1 MERGLWDVFYYQS
14 IAEDGPIASWRDYNF
29 AMSILLDPELNET
42 TALFGL
48 FNDFGGRSVLEIGCG
63 DGRLTWRYAERA
75 ARVTAID
82 PDAGKFAVA
91 NDTRLPAMK
100 HVRLLNMDLE
110 SFAAQNKERFDI
122 AILAWSL

>member
-1 MERGLWDVFYYQS
+1 
-14 IAEDGPIASWRDYNF
+14 
-29 AMSILLDPELNET
+29 MSILLDPELNET

-48 FNDFGGRSVLEIGCG
+48 FDDFAGKSVLEIGCG

-82 PDAGKFAVA
+82 LDAEKFAKA
-91 NDTRLPAMK
+91 METRPLNMK
-100 HVRLLNMDLE
+100 NVQLLNIGLE
-110 SFAAQNKERFDI
+110 PFATQNKEKFDI

>member
-1 MERGLWDVFYYQS
+1 MSTRGVDWV
-14 IAEDGPIASWRDYNF
+14 YNF

-48 FNDFGGRSVLEIGCG
+48 FDDFAGKSVLEIGCG
-63 DGRLTWRYAERA
+63 DGRLTWRYAARG

-82 PDAGKFAVA
+82 PDAGKFSKAIA
-91 NDTRLPAMK
+91 TRQLK
-100 HVRLLNMDLE
+100 TEHVQILNIGLE
-110 SFAAQNKERFDI
+110 PFAAQNKGKFDI